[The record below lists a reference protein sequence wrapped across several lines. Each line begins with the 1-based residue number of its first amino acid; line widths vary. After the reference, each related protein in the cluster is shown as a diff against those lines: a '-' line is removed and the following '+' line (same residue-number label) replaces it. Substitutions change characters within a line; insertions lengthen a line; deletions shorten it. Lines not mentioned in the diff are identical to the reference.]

1 VKAFFDTNVLIAA
14 CIEGHAHHERATPLL
29 ESVIQGKT
37 EGVVS
42 AHSLLEAHAVLT
54 KLPRAPRILPQQA
67 ASLIEENIVKPFTV
81 IALTAKE
88 YVDLV
93 MKLGREGVWGGQ
105 AYDALHLRCAE
116 KAGVDRIY
124 TFNARHFEQLAPQF
138 SGKCVVP

>member
-67 ASLIEENIVKPFTV
+67 A
-81 IALTAKE
+81 
-88 YVDLV
+88 
-93 MKLGREGVWGGQ
+93 
-105 AYDALHLRCAE
+105 YDALHLRCAE

>member
-1 VKAFFDTNVLIAA
+1 VKAFFDTNVLVAA
-14 CIEGHAHHERATPLL
+14 CIEGHEHHERAMPLL
-29 ESVIQGKT
+29 ESVLQGKT

-42 AHSLLEAHAVLT
+42 AHSILETHAVLT
-54 KLPRAPRILPQQA
+54 KLPRAPRILPLQA

-93 MKLGREGVWGGQ
+93 MKLGREGILGGQ

-116 KAGVDRIY
+116 KAGVDTIY
-124 TFNARHFEQLAPQF
+124 TFNVSHFASLAPLF
-138 SGKCVVP
+138 SGMIVSP